1 MYKMR
6 RAVFLDKDGTLIKDV
21 PYNVDPEKISLEPFA
36 IEALKLLQDKLYDLF
51 VVSNQSGV
59 ALGYFSEA
67 DLVPVR
73 NKIDQLLQEGCVH
86 LKAFYYC
93 PHHKNG
99 VVETYTKTCDCH
111 KPAPG
116 MLLRAAREH
125 NISLAGS
132 WMIGDILNDVEAG
145 KKAGCK
151 TILLN
156 NGNETEWLLN
166 EQRKPNYIVNNLK
179 EAAELILLTD
189 KL

>member
-1 MYKMR
+1 MR

-21 PYNVDPEKISLEPFA
+21 PYNIDPAKIYLEPFA
-36 IEALKLLQDKLYDLF
+36 LEALKLLQDNLYDLF
-51 VVSNQSGV
+51 VISNQSGV

-67 DLVPVR
+67 DLLPVNHTIER
-73 NKIDQLLQEGCVH
+73 LLQANCVS
-86 LKAFYYC
+86 LQGFYYC
-93 PHHKNG
+93 PHYKNG
-99 VVETYTKTCDCH
+99 TVADYAIACDCR

-116 MLLRAAREH
+116 LLLRAAREH
-125 NISLAGS
+125 KIDLAHS

-145 KKAGCK
+145 KRAGCK

-156 NGNETEWLLN
+156 NGNETEWLLY
-166 EQRKPNYIVNNLK
+166 EERKPNYIVNNLK